1 MWHGVIDTLGD
12 SMERVLGRLAALL
25 PGIFAFVV
33 AVVIFALVGWG
44 LAWVVRRCLV
54 ALRFDERAGQGTETL
69 SEWSPRQTP
78 TRLIAGLVFWTFFV
92 IGIAVGIEAFGAST
106 DSMIA
111 VGVLA
116 YLPKLIGAAVI
127 LIVGNLIARV
137 LSRGVLIG
145 AVNMNLQYARLLSL
159 GIKWL
164 VLVLTAAMALDH
176 LRIGEEI
183 VDLAFGIL
191 FGGIVL
197 ALALAVGL
205 GSRDL
210 VTRSLERETARV
222 TAHAS
227 PAEAPV
233 EETIR
238 HF

>member
-1 MWHGVIDTLGD
+1 MWHGVINTLGD
-12 SMERVLGRLAALL
+12 SMERVMSRLAALL

-33 AVVIFALVGWG
+33 AVVIFALIGWG
-44 LAWVVRRCLV
+44 LAWVVRRCLT
-54 ALRFDERAGQGTETL
+54 ALRFDERAGRGTSAL

-78 TRLIAGLVFWTFFV
+78 TRLIAGLVFWVLFI
-92 IGIAVGIEAFGAST
+92 IGIAVGIEAFGASAN
-106 DSMIA
+106 SLIA
-111 VGVLA
+111 VGVLS

-127 LIVGNLIARV
+127 LIVGSIVARV

-159 GIKWL
+159 GVKWL
-164 VLVLTAAMALDH
+164 VLVLTAAMTLDH
-176 LRIGEEI
+176 LRIGQEV

-222 TAHAS
+222 ASSPEVHA
-227 PAEAPV
+227 
-233 EETIR
+233 EETLR